1 MYHWKGETAA
11 QLTKIYWPLWYLNPC
26 GFDMCRASTLPG
38 YTATFK
44 ILTGLTLD
52 LSALTNRSPAYK
64 ITGIAR
70 YIQVYHAKEDK
81 NVIELVTLIKD
92 IINFAERGFV

>member
-1 MYHWKGETAA
+1 
-11 QLTKIYWPLWYLNPC
+11 
-26 GFDMCRASTLPG
+26 MCRVSTLPG

-52 LSALTNRSPAYK
+52 LSALTTRSPAYK

-70 YIQVYHAKEDK
+70 YIQVCYAKED
-81 NVIELVTLIKD
+81 NVIEIVTLIKN
-92 IINFAERGFV
+92 IINFHKKDLCDYRLLVPLVSKIEKVSMDNE